1 MVLST
6 FSAVILSLQERVEQF
21 SSVIQR
27 WFSYRLTDK
36 ESDYDEELIRLRSRL
51 LKCERDS
58 EKAKDVPDL
67 QYEVKEMQFT
77 LSKLESE
84 ANDHSHQ
91 LRTYH
96 DTFQTLASREDEVK
110 AWVDSKLQ
118 EDIKDFKQTVF
129 APFQQ
134 DLEGSMKAQITR
146 IQEDLKQGLTA
157 IRRRSVEVDGE
168 SPQVITNKVANLG
181 IRVKRLEDSAM
192 LSECSMGPEYDH
204 EAFDR
209 LTKELAEMAN
219 TVKVLSQ
226 KSGDEADKTPKKPTR
241 MTFGS
246 SSQSVFIQKFEELQR
261 AMDSKANLEQLITL
275 EGTPHSA
282 NTMQKMESIIKLLA
296 TRNHI
301 KNDILVQKVQE
312 LEERMIKATL
322 TQASEDAL
330 LMKKQL
336 LQCASC
342 SQDLKE
348 SKGHVG
354 FTPWRKMTL
363 AEGVGR
369 RSSSQLVVRPG
380 SSAGK

>member
-1 MVLST
+1 MLG
-6 FSAVILSLQERVEQF
+6 
-21 SSVIQR
+21 
-27 WFSYRLTDK
+27 RLTDK
-36 ESDYDEELIRLRSRL
+36 ETDYDEELIRLRSRL

-67 QYEVKEMQFT
+67 QYEVKELQFT
-77 LSKLESE
+77 VSKLDKE
-84 ANDHSHQ
+84 AADHSHQ

-118 EDIKDFKQTVF
+118 EAIRDFKQTTLT
-129 APFQQ
+129 PFQQ
-134 DLEGSMKAQITR
+134 DLEGSLKAQIVR
-146 IQEDLKQGLTA
+146 VQEDLKQGLTA
-157 IRRRSVEVDGE
+157 IRKRSIEIDGE
-168 SPQVITNKVANLG
+168 SPQVITNKLANLS

-204 EAFDR
+204 EAFDK
-209 LTKELAEMAN
+209 LTRELAEMAN

-226 KSGDEADKTPKKPTR
+226 KSGDEADKAPKKPTKL
-241 MTFGS
+241 TFGS

-261 AMDSKANLEQLITL
+261 AMDNKASLEQLMTL
-275 EGTPHSA
+275 EGSVHAA

-312 LEERMIKATL
+312 LEERMTKATL

-354 FTPWRKMTL
+354 FTPWRKMTMT
-363 AEGVGR
+363 EGVGR
-369 RSSSQLVVRPG
+369 RSSSQFVRPR
-380 SSAGK
+380 SSVGQ

>member
-1 MVLST
+1 
-6 FSAVILSLQERVEQF
+6 
-21 SSVIQR
+21 
-27 WFSYRLTDK
+27 
-36 ESDYDEELIRLRSRL
+36 
-51 LKCERDS
+51 
-58 EKAKDVPDL
+58 
-67 QYEVKEMQFT
+67 
-77 LSKLESE
+77 
-84 ANDHSHQ
+84 
-91 LRTYH
+91 
-96 DTFQTLASREDEVK
+96 
-110 AWVDSKLQ
+110 
-118 EDIKDFKQTVF
+118 
-129 APFQQ
+129 
-134 DLEGSMKAQITR
+134 
-146 IQEDLKQGLTA
+146 
-157 IRRRSVEVDGE
+157 
-168 SPQVITNKVANLG
+168 
-181 IRVKRLEDSAM
+181 M

>member
-1 MVLST
+1 
-6 FSAVILSLQERVEQF
+6 
-21 SSVIQR
+21 
-27 WFSYRLTDK
+27 
-36 ESDYDEELIRLRSRL
+36 
-51 LKCERDS
+51 
-58 EKAKDVPDL
+58 
-67 QYEVKEMQFT
+67 MQFT